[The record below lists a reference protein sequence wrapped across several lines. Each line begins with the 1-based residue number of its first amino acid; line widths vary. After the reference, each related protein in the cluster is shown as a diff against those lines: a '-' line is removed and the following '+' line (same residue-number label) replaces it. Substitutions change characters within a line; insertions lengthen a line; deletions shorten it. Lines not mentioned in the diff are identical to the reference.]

1 MSLPIPATLEA
12 HRIRLEETLSKLRVT
27 LDNWRVYSF
36 EYEAFREELQALGK
50 NATQKEMLAVGLEI
64 DGKLVDE
71 REIRN
76 MLGEKQNIKRT
87 RDQVITTVSHRLD
100 YVDENVKKVQKQ
112 VDENEEKLAQ
122 LQILI
127 SPEAKNEEGMAV
139 MDIHEELDDEDNVL
153 NAWVNGKDP
162 DAESRTLDP
171 KELLKLENWA
181 QKIDSEKEAAEKGQ
195 KTEEVKETAKE
206 PESKPVESAPKAPA
220 PAPASAPASAPK
232 PTESAPK
239 APETKNTTPT
249 PGVEQIAV
257 VDVPDEEDKEE
268 EGGGYVK
275 ILDDPDE
282 PSPENWV
289 TQVAGETDEETAL
302 RRQMLNYNMEEI
314 GAVVAELNLEE
325 DGDFYGYEGYSDED
339 FDFDEDED
347 DDDDDEDED
356 KYGRTTR
363 RVVSESYRRQM
374 EELEERLTGKIPAA
388 KKAADAKAK
397 AAEANNKISEESAAK
412 SAEEKS
418 GKKGVRFAEELDIAP
433 HTSLPPLPAKPVAA
447 PAQPTTTAAEKPAS
461 VINQEIDIAPD
472 ENDAIPFIA
481 ELLERQ
487 EAANGPTPV
496 APQPILSASKP
507 KPTVSRFKREKAS
520 GPSPLS
526 QVSSVSESAVPAPV
540 VEEVKEVSAA
550 VVAESVMER
559 APGAVSVPVM
569 PPSLPQKKLSRFA
582 AAKQAAAE
590 AAAKSEPNTPKGVMA
605 NEVVEREPAGVK
617 AKPPSDMD
625 PDTHRQEVAMQYHK
639 LRNKMIHQQGGYME
653 TEEEQAIVPL
663 EEGPKISRFKAA
675 RLRGL
680 GPQ

>member
-12 HRIRLEETLSKLRVT
+12 HRIRLEETLGKLRVA

-36 EYEAFREELQALGK
+36 EYEAFREELQALGE
-50 NATQKEMLAVGLEI
+50 NATQNEMLTVGLEI
-64 DGKLVDE
+64 EGKLVDE

-76 MLGEKQNIKRT
+76 LLGEKQNLKRT
-87 RDQVITTVSHRLD
+87 RDQVITAVSHRID
-100 YVDENVKKVQKQ
+100 YVDENIKKVQKQ
-112 VDENEEKLAQ
+112 VDKNEEKLAQ

-127 SPEAKNEEGMAV
+127 APDAKNEEGMAV
-139 MDIHEELDDEDNVL
+139 MDIHEELDEEGNVL

-162 DAESRTLDP
+162 NAESRTLDP
-171 KELLKLENWA
+171 KELLKLESLA
-181 QKIDSEKEAAEKGQ
+181 EKIDKEKEAAAKSQ
-195 KTEEVKETAKE
+195 KTTEVKETAK
-206 PESKPVESAPKAPA
+206 APA
-220 PAPASAPASAPK
+220 PAPK
-232 PTESAPK
+232 PVESTPK
-239 APETKNTTPT
+239 ASESKATTTSTPT

-257 VDVPDEEDKEE
+257 VDVPEDEDKEE

-275 ILDDPDE
+275 ILDDPEE
-282 PSPENWV
+282 PSPESWI

-347 DDDDDEDED
+347 DDEDEEDED

-363 RVVSESYRRQM
+363 RVISESYRRQM

-388 KKAADAKAK
+388 KKAEDAEAK
-397 AAEANNKISEESAAK
+397 AAEANSKLSEEPVVK
-412 SAEEKS
+412 PTEEKP

-433 HTSLPPLPAKPVAA
+433 HTSLPPLPAKPVAV
-447 PAQPTTTAAEKPAS
+447 PAQPATAAAEKPAA
-461 VINQEIDIAPD
+461 VLNQEIDIAPD

-496 APQPILSASKP
+496 APQPILTASKP

-540 VEEVKEVSAA
+540 VEEIKEVSAA

-559 APGAVSVPVM
+559 APGSASVPVM

-590 AAAKSEPNTPKGVMA
+590 AAAKSKPNTPEGVMA

-617 AKPPSDMD
+617 ARAPSDMD

-663 EEGPKISRFKAA
+663 EEGPKMSRFKAA